1 MLCNGAKP
9 GALLKVHPKA
19 MGQPR
24 LLGDKGGLKR
34 LAGNPLL
41 RQPPAKHDPQNKTH
55 QGREGEG
62 YPREFKLGRLNPVV
76 CYCSKEHNYCP
87 K

>member
-41 RQPPAKHDPQNKTH
+41 RQPPAKYKISMVKTKVF
-55 QGREGEG
+55 R
-62 YPREFKLGRLNPVV
+62 
-76 CYCSKEHNYCP
+76 
-87 K
+87 